1 MLLHVAEN
9 VERNGLCL
17 NGGVF
22 MSIMPPIRL
31 SGMVESKIKFSG
43 MQKGTR
49 FGITV
54 ELIQVCT
61 NQGFLASR
69 GPCLHVK
76 ETEVAN
82 IFCVYSMSYRFISFT
97 KM

>member
-1 MLLHVAEN
+1 
-9 VERNGLCL
+9 
-17 NGGVF
+17 
-22 MSIMPPIRL
+22 MSIMPPIQL
-31 SGMVESKIKFSG
+31 SGMAESKIEFSG
-43 MQKGTR
+43 MRKGTR

-54 ELIQVCT
+54 ELIQVRT

-82 IFCVYSMSYRFISFT
+82 IFWVYSMNYRFMSFA